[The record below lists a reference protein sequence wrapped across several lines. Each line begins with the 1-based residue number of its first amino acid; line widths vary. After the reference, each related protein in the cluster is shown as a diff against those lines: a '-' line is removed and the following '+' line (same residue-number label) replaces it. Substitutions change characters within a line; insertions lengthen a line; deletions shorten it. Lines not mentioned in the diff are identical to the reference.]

1 MSYWADFGVWEE
13 RRRELLGEAEE
24 RRLARLVREGDGRED
39 AAMKDAAGMADVP
52 PGKVGIGVRWGR
64 EVDDDKVADL
74 LQLNGM
80 PRWVAFEERFLVA
93 ERGGKVLAALR
104 YRTEPKKLVLGLLV
118 ADPWAGERDLATAL
132 YAGAGEL
139 AREIGA
145 RNVLTRVG
153 TPDYLAEAG
162 YRWRWRGWRLDA
174 TRPVL
179 RREQLPAKGWRRMA
193 ALLGVAA
200 VPFFRAFRD

>member
-1 MSYWADFGVWEE
+1 MNYWADFGVWEE
-13 RRRELLGEAEE
+13 RRRELLCEAEE
-24 RRLARLVREGDGRED
+24 RRLARLVRDGDG
-39 AAMKDAAGMADVP
+39 MKDAARMADVP
-52 PGKVGIGVRWGR
+52 PGKEGIGVRWGL
-64 EVDDDKVADL
+64 EDDDEMVADL

-80 PRWVAFEERFLVA
+80 PRWIAFEERFIVA

-104 YRTEPKKLVLGLLV
+104 YRMEPKKLVLGLLA

-145 RNVLTRVG
+145 RDVLARTG
-153 TPDYLAEAG
+153 QPDYLAEAG
-162 YRWRWRGWRLDA
+162 YRRRGRGWHLDA
-174 TRPVL
+174 TRPVV
-179 RREQLPAKGWRRMA
+179 RREQLPERGWRRIA
-193 ALLGVAA
+193 ALLGVVS